1 MHDQNNNSRKNNM
14 DLKSFVLNIMNSIY
28 VRVFREEMTADF
40 KIFLKNFFY
49 IGIGMAI
56 STILSTVF
64 SILGGRI
71 LGPEEYGKFALI
83 QSAATFLCLPML
95 LGFSNAMLKYVSE
108 KPDAERQTNI
118 ICTTN
123 ILVLLFTTF
132 SITIYL
138 VFEAKL
144 SSIFHIPQNLF
155 RFAIITA
162 FVYVFY
168 VITSS
173 VLRGLDKNRAY
184 AVFQVTYGFVL
195 LLFFFLY
202 IYIFDKSKSFNAM
215 AYPMLFAYGIS
226 PLFIMIFFMRK
237 YMKWKFDYQW
247 AKTLTSYAF
256 FALIGALPLVTYLN
270 LGRLLISKYMTVAD
284 VGIYSAYYAA
294 SFGVISFFW
303 GIFTIVYFPTI
314 SKYKDKWIIF
324 GKINRLIPYLFGLGI
339 PVIYILEYVVLK
351 IYGNHYPINFVT
363 MLLFSISS
371 VLMVCYGLF
380 DLTFASEGIK
390 GMKLD
395 NIGNISTAI
404 TNVGLSIY
412 LIPRLGLN
420 GAAIALIMSFL
431 VGICCLYMLRR
442 RIP

>member
-1 MHDQNNNSRKNNM
+1 
-14 DLKSFVLNIMNSIY
+14 
-28 VRVFREEMTADF
+28 
-40 KIFLKNFFY
+40 
-49 IGIGMAI
+49 
-56 STILSTVF
+56 
-64 SILGGRI
+64 
-71 LGPEEYGKFALI
+71 
-83 QSAATFLCLPML
+83 
-95 LGFSNAMLKYVSE
+95 
-108 KPDAERQTNI
+108 
-118 ICTTN
+118 
-123 ILVLLFTTF
+123 
-132 SITIYL
+132 
-138 VFEAKL
+138 
-144 SSIFHIPQNLF
+144 
-155 RFAIITA
+155 
-162 FVYVFY
+162 
-168 VITSS
+168 
-173 VLRGLDKNRAY
+173 
-184 AVFQVTYGFVL
+184 
-195 LLFFFLY
+195 
-202 IYIFDKSKSFNAM
+202 
-215 AYPMLFAYGIS
+215 
-226 PLFIMIFFMRK
+226 
-237 YMKWKFDYQW
+237 MKWKFDYQW

>member
-1 MHDQNNNSRKNNM
+1 
-14 DLKSFVLNIMNSIY
+14 
-28 VRVFREEMTADF
+28 MTADI
-40 KIFLKNFFY
+40 KTFLKNFLY
-49 IGIGMAI
+49 IGVGMAL
-56 STILSTVF
+56 STIFSTIF
-64 SILGGRI
+64 SIFGGRI

-83 QSAATFLCLPML
+83 QSAATFLCIPML
-95 LGFSNAMLKYVSE
+95 LGFNNAMLKYVSE
-108 KPDAERQTNI
+108 KPDAERQSNI

-123 ILVLLFTTF
+123 ILVLFFTTF
-132 SITIYL
+132 SIA
-138 VFEAKL
+138 VFIILGAKL
-144 SSIFHIPQNLF
+144 SNLFHISQNLYLLSVV
-155 RFAIITA
+155 TA
-162 FVYVFY
+162 LIYVFY
-168 VITSS
+168 VITTS
-173 VLRGLDKNRAY
+173 VLRGLDKNREL
-184 AVFQVTYGFVL
+184 AVFQVIYGFVL
-195 LLFFFLY
+195 LLFFFLF
-202 IYIFDKSKSFNAM
+202 IFIFDKSKSFIAM

-226 PLFIMIFFMRK
+226 AVLIMIFYMRK
-237 YMKWKFDYQW
+237 YMKWKFDYHW
-247 AKTLTSYAF
+247 AKILISYAF
-256 FALIGALPLVTYLN
+256 FALIGVLPLVTYIN
-270 LGRLLISKYMTVAD
+270 LARILISKYMTVGD

-314 SKYKDKWIIF
+314 SKYKEKWVIF
-324 GKINRLIPYLFGLGI
+324 GRINKLIPYLFGLGI
-339 PVIYILEYVVLK
+339 PGIYILEYLVLK
-351 IYGNHYPINFVT
+351 TYGNQYPINLVT

-431 VGICCLYMLRR
+431 VGICCLYILRR